1 MAASSTVSTRLNDS
15 DVALIQ
21 SLAELEGCDRATL
34 IKTVLRNGLDR
45 LRRDRAVE
53 ADRLEK
59 VTLSRAAEL
68 AGLGLWDFLALME
81 PERLELHYDVTEFR
95 EDLERLP

>member
-53 ADRLEK
+53 AYRLEK